1 VQTAGRTWQP
11 HPAFTIT
18 QHDFFNHKTMKT
30 FSYSTGVPGFRF
42 SGIAGGLKKNGK
54 KDIGLILA
62 DAPCAA
68 AAAFTKNIVK
78 AAPVI
83 IGQKRLKSGMAQAVL
98 VNSGNA
104 NACTGA
110 QGIKDAE
117 AASAALAREL
127 GIRQGLVV
135 PSSTGVIGVPLPVEK
150 LVAGVPALVTN
161 AAPGAI
167 TNFSDAIMTTD
178 TFPKIVALQDSIDG
192 QMIRVCGVA
201 KGAGMIMPDM
211 ATMLSYIVTNASIDR
226 KLLASLVREKVEL
239 TYNRISVDGDMSTND
254 TVLVLA
260 SCKTKALINSVKS
273 NSYKIFSNLIYE
285 VMKRLARLIVQD
297 GEGATKLLLINVRN
311 AKTAAQAKQAA
322 MTVANSPL
330 VKTAFFGQDYNWG
343 RVMAALGRSGAQFN
357 MAKVDIFFNGL
368 QSVHNGQGVT
378 KHIGRLKKI
387 MEKDCIEIVMDLK
400 AGTKN
405 CEVTTCDLSYEYV
418 KINADYTT

>member
-1 VQTAGRTWQP
+1 
-11 HPAFTIT
+11 
-18 QHDFFNHKTMKT
+18 MKT
-30 FSYSTGVPGFRF
+30 YSYKKGVPGFRF
-42 SGIAGGLKKNGK
+42 SGVAGGLKKNGK

-62 DAPCAA
+62 DAPCTA

-78 AAPVI
+78 AAPVL

-110 QGIKDAE
+110 QGVQDGEK
-117 AASAALAREL
+117 ASAALARQL
-127 GIRQGLVV
+127 GISPGLVV

-150 LVAGVPALVTN
+150 LVAGVPALVKN
-161 AAPGAI
+161 AASGAI
-167 TNFSDAIMTTD
+167 SDFSDAIMTTD
-178 TFPKIVALQDSIDG
+178 TFPKIVALQDTIDG
-192 QMIRVCGVA
+192 QTIRVCGIA

-211 ATMLSYIVTNASIDR
+211 ATMLSFIVTDVSIDHA
-226 KLLASLVREKVEL
+226 LLAALVCEKVEL

-260 SCKTKALINSVKS
+260 SCKSKILINSVKS
-273 NSYKIFSNLIYE
+273 EPYRIFSNLIYE
-285 VMKRLARLIVQD
+285 VMKRLARLIVRD
-297 GEGATKLLLINVRN
+297 GEGATKLLLINLKN

-343 RVMAALGRSGAQFN
+343 RIMAALGRSGAQFD
-357 MAKVDIFFNGL
+357 MAKVDIFFNGI
-368 QSVHNGQGVT
+368 QSVLNGQGVT
-378 KHIGRLKKI
+378 KNIKRLEKI
-387 MEKDCIEIVMDLK
+387 MEKNCIEIAVDLK
-400 AGTKN
+400 AGTES
-405 CEVTTCDLSYEYV
+405 CEVTTCDLSYDYV

>member
-1 VQTAGRTWQP
+1 
-11 HPAFTIT
+11 
-18 QHDFFNHKTMKT
+18 MKK
-30 FSYSTGVPGFRF
+30 FSYKKGVPGFQF
-42 SGIAGGLKKNGK
+42 SGVAGGLKKNGK

-62 DAPCAA
+62 DAPCTA

-83 IGQKRLKSGMAQAVL
+83 IGQKRLKSGMVQAVL

-104 NACTGA
+104 NACTGE
-110 QGIKDAE
+110 QGILDGV

-127 GIRQGLVV
+127 GIRPGLVV

-150 LVAGVPALVTN
+150 LVAGVPLLVKN

-167 TNFSDAIMTTD
+167 SDFSDAIMTTD
-178 TFPKIVALQDSIDG
+178 TFPKIVALQETIDG
-192 QMIRVCGVA
+192 HSIRVCGVA

-226 KLLASLVREKVEL
+226 KLLAKLVRENVEL

-260 SCKTKALINSVKS
+260 SGKS
-273 NSYKIFSNLIYE
+273 KIEISSAESKRYKLFSNLMFE
-285 VMKRLARLIVQD
+285 VMKQLARLIVRD
-297 GEGATKLLLINVRN
+297 GEGATKLLLLHLRN
-311 AKTAAQAKQAA
+311 AKTALQAKQAA

-343 RVMAALGRSGAQFN
+343 RIMAALGRSGAQFD
-357 MAKVDIFFNGL
+357 MAKVDIFFNGI
-368 QSVHNGQGVT
+368 QSVHNGQGVI
-378 KHIGRLKKI
+378 KNIGRLKKI
-387 MEKDCIEIVMDLK
+387 MKKDCIEIAVDLK
-400 AGTKN
+400 AGTKS
-405 CEVTTCDLSYEYV
+405 CEVTTCDLSYDYI

>member
-1 VQTAGRTWQP
+1 
-11 HPAFTIT
+11 
-18 QHDFFNHKTMKT
+18 MKA
-30 FSYSTGVPGFRF
+30 FSYKKGVPGFRF
-42 SGIAGGLKKNGK
+42 AGISGGLKKNGK

-62 DAPCAA
+62 DAPSTA

-78 AAPVI
+78 AAPVL
-83 IGQKRLKSGMAQAVL
+83 IGQKRLKSGIAQAVL

-110 QGIKDAE
+110 QGIKDCE
-117 AASAALAREL
+117 ASSAALAREL
-127 GIRQGLVV
+127 GIRPGLVV

-150 LVAGVPALVTN
+150 LIAGVPALVKNVST
-161 AAPGAI
+161 GAI
-167 TNFSDAIMTTD
+167 SDFSDAIMTTD
-178 TFPKIVALQDSIDG
+178 TFPKIIALQDTIDG
-192 QMIRVCGVA
+192 ETIRVCGVA

-226 KLLASLVREKVEL
+226 KLLAALVREKVEL

-260 SCKTKALINSVKS
+260 SCKSNVLINSVKLD
-273 NSYKIFSNLIYE
+273 SYNLFANLLYE
-285 VMKRLARLIVQD
+285 VMKRLSRLIVQD
-297 GEGATKLLLINVRN
+297 GEGATKLLLIIIRN

-343 RVMAALGRSGAQFN
+343 RIMAALGRSGAQFD
-357 MAKVDIFFNGL
+357 MAKVDIFFNGI
-368 QSVHNGQGVT
+368 QSVNNGQGVT
-378 KHIGRLKKI
+378 KNIKRLIKI
-387 MEKDCIEIVMDLK
+387 MGRNCIEVAIDLK
-400 AGTKN
+400 AGTKS
-405 CEVTTCDLSYEYV
+405 CEVTTCDLSYDYV